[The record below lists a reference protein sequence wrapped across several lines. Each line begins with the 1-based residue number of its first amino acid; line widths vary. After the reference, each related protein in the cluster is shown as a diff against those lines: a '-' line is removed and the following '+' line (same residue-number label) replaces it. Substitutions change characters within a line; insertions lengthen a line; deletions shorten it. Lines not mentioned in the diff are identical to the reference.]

1 MDLTHPMNRAF
12 RKPRRVATSAAAS
25 LVARG
30 YDLLDACNP
39 ERARQLEVLSEIGRI
54 VNSALEM
61 PAILSAV
68 ARELRRV
75 VPFARMNF
83 AFYDADTDTIVQHH
97 VLAGDWER
105 IAEQL
110 RLPARKTAS
119 WRVMQE
125 RRTLVVN
132 DTRRSIIQ
140 RHRELEAEGILAV
153 VTVPLLREDRCLG
166 VLNVD
171 CDRSDAFTPA
181 HVTFLEALAAH
192 LSVAVDN
199 ALLFEALRRELADRK
214 QAEAALAD
222 ANAELEQAL
231 LRARQLAVEAEAADR
246 TKSEFLA
253 MMSHEIRTPMN
264 GIIGMGDLLLAT
276 SLTDEQ
282 QGYAEVIQTSA
293 TSLMTILNDI
303 LDFSKIEAGRV
314 ELEAITFDPRRVV
327 EEVIGLMNEDARRKG
342 IALAARV
349 APTVPA
355 SLRGDPTRLRQV
367 LLNLVGNA
375 IKFTEHGGVLLR
387 ATIEGEPSAPNRL
400 RFEIQDTG
408 IGITPETRKLLFEP
422 FRQADGSTTRCYGG
436 TGLGLAISRRLVEL
450 MGGLIGVE
458 SQPGKGSLFWFTATF
473 EIDATISTGTSPLT
487 LVDGPAALAGAVGDD
502 IAPRILVAEDN
513 VVNREVALRMLDRLG
528 YRVDVVED
536 GRGAI
541 EAASNLLYDA
551 ILMDCQ
557 MPIVDG
563 FEATA
568 TIRLLDGPAART
580 PVIALTASAMHGD
593 RERCLAAGMDDYITK
608 PVRRAVLSET
618 LRRWVRT
625 AVSATS

>member
-314 ELEAITFDPRRVV
+314 ELEAIKFDPRRVV